1 MTEGDAQTMTRAPAY
16 RALVAQVAAQAQVA
30 AHVATQVAV
39 AALLIG
45 GVVATPLLAALALVA
60 LVAPAFPFVRHA
72 APALIVASLVWLA
85 LAIIG
90 AHMGIGQ
97 RTTHDDAD
105 TSRM

>member
-30 AHVATQVAV
+30 SRVAARAAV

-60 LVAPAFPFVRHA
+60 LVAPTFPFARHA

-85 LAIIG
+85 LAILG

-97 RTTHDDAD
+97 RTPRDDAD
-105 TSRM
+105 PSRL